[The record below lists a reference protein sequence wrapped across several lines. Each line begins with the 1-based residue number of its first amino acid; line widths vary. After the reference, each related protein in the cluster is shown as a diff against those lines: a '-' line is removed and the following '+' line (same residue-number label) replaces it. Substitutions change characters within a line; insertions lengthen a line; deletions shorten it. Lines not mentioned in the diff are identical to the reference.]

1 MNTPTTSLRKARNFF
16 FWFFFLQVV
25 LFLPGFFFHRPESY
39 FLPFSGMSVPRFGWK
54 GLVFLNDNHHPLR
67 LLAEFFLLSFA
78 ALLFGRLP
86 LCGKESNGCSHLL
99 YPLAFFYQVYAAGYK
114 AVYGIHP
121 VFIDDWILIREVLPV
136 FLHSVGLATVV
147 NAVFLAGGVLLCIAS
162 GVWGIRRLFRSM
174 EAYRKWRWWWAPM
187 TGLFALT
194 AISTLG
200 FSGYLETD
208 LLNIPWLAPKIR
220 RSATPTNVFHAHY
233 GQIQTA
239 YGAGLKCP
247 LREKRNVW
255 LLFLEA
261 YGAAAYFGEGIALQ
275 QQDLALQLGDKL
287 AGAGWRSASTYS
299 RAPVM
304 GGMSWLSFTS
314 GLTGVSIDNYNER
327 Q

>member
-1 MNTPTTSLRKARNFF
+1 MFSL
-16 FWFFFLQVV
+16 
-25 LFLPGFFFHRPESY
+25 Y
-39 FLPFSGMSVPRFGWK
+39 
-54 GLVFLNDNHHPLR
+54 
-67 LLAEFFLLSFA
+67 
-78 ALLFGRLP
+78 
-86 LCGKESNGCSHLL
+86 LL

-220 RSATPTNVFHAHY
+220 RSGIPTNVFHAHY
-233 GQIQTA
+233 SQIQTA
-239 YGAGLKCP
+239 YGPGLKCQ
-247 LREKRNVW
+247 LREKKMS
-255 LLFLEA
+255 
-261 YGAAAYFGEGIALQ
+261 GCYFWNPTARSPILGKGLRINNRILPSDWEINSAMQGGIAPQ
-275 QQDLALQLGDKL
+275 PT
-287 AGAGWRSASTYS
+287 AG
-299 RAPVM
+299 
-304 GGMSWLSFTS
+304 
-314 GLTGVSIDNYNER
+314 R